1 MGQYYTSIEVLLSH
15 GEDISHTDRDG
26 LNLIYCAAHSTNA
39 ETMPCILKQLTPVA
53 DGVAS
58 EDNSGRNA
66 LHHLLVNLPSIQ
78 GVRLLVCKGFD
89 INGPDRDENTP
100 LAVYLSY
107 RWVVNEQIFWLL
119 LSSGSDVFAINHRG
133 LAFLHILSNW
143 LHPDIEVLKAM
154 MEYNIDLTAKDRDGK
169 TLLHHSVPLA
179 VPLQKRFCHFFSI
192 KRGFAVKTKIL

>member
-1 MGQYYTSIEVLLSH
+1 MSKFLA
-15 GEDISHTDRDG
+15 TDLER
-26 LNLIYCAAHSTNA
+26 IRRFCHKS
-39 ETMPCILKQLTPVA
+39 P
-53 DGVAS
+53 
-58 EDNSGRNA
+58 R
-66 LHHLLVNLPSIQ
+66 
-78 GVRLLVCKGFD
+78 
-89 INGPDRDENTP
+89 
-100 LAVYLSY
+100 
-107 RWVVNEQIFWLL
+107 
-119 LSSGSDVFAINHRG
+119 